1 MTNKELYELVTQ
13 ELSKDLPE
21 DKIPRL
27 DQFLISLWQIASQSG
42 KRKPTIDDF
51 VTWVKHAYGNNNPP
65 HFDPQWLQRMVDFA
79 ESAYE
84 EWENTILGQIS
95 ELHEIFEEVPQTELE
110 DHYGREGWYNFQVP
124 SYLSFAAIG
133 TYGGD
138 SDDEAEPYELEEFPW
153 QDFADFLEM
162 GKSYN

>member
-1 MTNKELYELVTQ
+1 MNNRELYQQVTT
-13 ELSKDLPE
+13 EMGKDISE
-21 DKIPRL
+21 DSIPRL
-27 DQFLISLWQIASQSG
+27 DKFLISLWLVASQSG
-42 KRKPTIDDF
+42 KRKPLIEDMLE
-51 VTWVKHAYGNNNPP
+51 WINHAYSDKTVT
-65 HFDPQWLQRMVDFA
+65 HFDPQWMQRMVDFA

-95 ELHEIFEEVPQTELE
+95 ELNEIFDEIPPEELD
-110 DHYGREGWYNFQVP
+110 DHYGRDGWYNFRVP
-124 SYLSFAAIG
+124 SYLKFATSG

-138 SDDEAEPYELEEFPW
+138 DGDEDEPYEVDQFSW

>member
-1 MTNKELYELVTQ
+1 MNNKELHELITNS
-13 ELSKDLPE
+13 LTKDIPE
-21 DKIPRL
+21 DKVPRL
-27 DQFLISLWQIASQSG
+27 DRFLISLWHIASQSG
-42 KRKPTIDDF
+42 ERKPTVSHLVEWLKYALQND
-51 VTWVKHAYGNNNPP
+51 APN
-65 HFDPQWLQRMVDFA
+65 FDPQWLQRMVDFA

-95 ELHEIFEEVPQTELE
+95 ELHEFFEEVAEDE
-110 DHYGREGWYNFQVP
+110 INDHYGRDGWYNFRVLN
-124 SYLSFAAIG
+124 YLSNAVVG

-138 SDDEAEPYELEEFPW
+138 GEDDAEPYELEDFPW

>member
-1 MTNKELYELVTQ
+1 MNNRELYELVTK
-13 ELSKDLPE
+13 ELGKDISADE
-21 DKIPRL
+21 IPRL
-27 DQFLISLWQIASQSG
+27 DRFLISLWQVASQSG
-42 KRKPTIDDF
+42 KRKPTIDDLT
-51 VTWVKHAYGNNNPP
+51 TWVKHAYTDKTVT

-84 EWENTILGQIS
+84 EWENTVLGQIK
-95 ELHEIFEEVPQTELE
+95 ELTEIFEEIDPDEL
-110 DHYGREGWYNFQVP
+110 DQHYGRDGWYNYRVP
-124 SYLSFAAIG
+124 SYLAFATSG

-138 SDDEAEPYELEEFPW
+138 EDDDSEPYEVEQFTW

>member
-1 MTNKELYELVTQ
+1 MNNKELYEFVTN
-13 ELSKDLPE
+13 ELSKDVPT
-21 DKIPRL
+21 DKVPRL
-27 DQFLISLWQIASQSG
+27 DKFLISLWQVASQSG
-42 KRKPTIDDF
+42 ERKPTADNL
-51 VTWVKHAYGNNNPP
+51 VLWMKHAMTNETP

-95 ELHEIFEEVPQTELE
+95 ELHEFFEEVKEDE
-110 DHYGREGWYNFQVP
+110 INDHYGRDGWYNFRVL
-124 SYLSFAAIG
+124 SYLSNAVIG

-138 SDDEAEPYELEEFPW
+138 ESDETEPYDLEDFPW

>member
-1 MTNKELYELVTQ
+1 MNNRELYELVTN
-13 ELSKDLPE
+13 ELSKDIPE
-21 DKIPRL
+21 GKIPRL
-27 DQFLISLWQIASQSG
+27 DKFLISLWQIASQSG
-42 KRKPTIDDF
+42 ERKPSIDNL
-51 VTWVKHAYGNNNPP
+51 VEWLQHAMTNDPP

-79 ESAYE
+79 ETAFE

-95 ELHEIFEEVPQTELE
+95 ELNEIFEDVPEDE
-110 DHYGREGWYNFQVP
+110 IDDHYGRDGWYNFRVP
-124 SYLSFAAIG
+124 AYLSNATIA

-138 SDDEAEPYELEEFPW
+138 GEDDTEPYEVEQFPW

>member
-1 MTNKELYELVTQ
+1 MNNKELYILVT
-13 ELSKDLPE
+13 ENLAADLPE
-21 DKIPRL
+21 DQIPRL
-27 DQFLISLWQIASQSG
+27 DKFLTSLWQVAAESG
-42 KRKPTIDDF
+42 KRKPTIDDL
-51 VTWVKHAYGNNNPP
+51 VSWIKHAYKNNPP
-65 HFDPQWLQRMVDFA
+65 HFDPQWMQRMVDFA

-95 ELHEIFEEVPQTELE
+95 ELHEIFEEVSEEEIE
-110 DHYGREGWYNFQVP
+110 DHYGRDGWYNYRVP
-124 SYLSFAAIG
+124 GYLSYAIIG

-138 SDDEAEPYELEEFPW
+138 GEDDSDPYEVEQFPW